1 MSDPTMRLMLEQIQ
15 KDPQALSN
23 HLKNPV
29 NSTED
34 PEADGCGSDCN
45 LVMTHSSSPFPPP
58 SCGKRSWDHGE
69 QHSTEPEGRGEEKQ
83 TTYLYVFI
91 QTCVE
96 NTETCNHVTLQ
107 PLPLGP
113 PSTRMVS
120 SAALEFHVFS
130 PSLLSPV
137 AVSVALP

>member
-1 MSDPTMRLMLEQIQ
+1 
-15 KDPQALSN
+15 
-23 HLKNPV
+23 
-29 NSTED
+29 
-34 PEADGCGSDCN
+34 
-45 LVMTHSSSPFPPP
+45 MTHSSSPFPPP

-113 PSTRMVS
+113 PSIRMVS
-120 SAALEFHVFS
+120 SAVLEFPVS
-130 PSLLSPV
+130 VPRPQSLSQLLSHSWLFFIWGSGYVRGGEGVLPNLRSLPV
-137 AVSVALP
+137 AFMLFAPRLLFQ